1 MVEAAAE
8 WQRAMF
14 YWVAV
19 VVVVVVVFTK
29 ITNILGRDRVVCV
42 ELGASFRDP
51 TRRRGGAG

>member
-14 YWVAV
+14 YWVA

-42 ELGASFRDP
+42 ELGAALRDP

>member
-8 WQRAMF
+8 WQHAMF
-14 YWVAV
+14 YWVA